1 MNTID
6 STKLIELAN
15 ADYDMLKEKGKE
27 GEKVLHYNGFLDGFA
42 RGLSESLNPWHK
54 VSEELPE
61 EKHYKERTLQGIRE
75 WSESESVLVIDN
87 HYLKTVDYLKNGEW
101 LKLRTH
107 PKDCDG
113 FPIQYLY
120 WMDIP
125 KPPKED

>member
-1 MNTID
+1 MTREEKLATLIYD
-6 STKLIELAN
+6 SVWVEEN
-15 ADYDMLKEKGKE
+15 ESVFV
-27 GEKVLHYNGFLDGFA
+27 EKVKSAIKNFLD
-42 RGLSESLNPWHK
+42 SENTWHK